1 MSVLSVGGLVFSS
14 DPRLRVVVTKL
25 SPSAVS
31 WTLNIAHV
39 QAGDSGDYQCQVN
52 TEPKQSLDVT
62 LSVDGQSLS
71 RLNLNKE
78 FLCVR

>member
-1 MSVLSVGGLVFSS
+1 M
-14 DPRLRVVVTKL
+14 VVTKL

-31 WTLNIAHV
+31 WTLHIAHV